1 MTDDSTPGG
10 VRALPGQ
17 LRSRFESSFAVRAF
31 DRFSAIDGKTRG
43 LVIAGQAFTSLI
55 PLFILVASF
64 GDHDSKSSGLADS
77 LILRFHLSGSAA
89 TAVRDLFT
97 RPPGATGTL
106 GVVSLVI
113 LLFSLLSLTR
123 ALQGVFESAWGFKP
137 QGFRGT
143 LNGLSGTTLFVT
155 EAIVLTILA
164 AALRGAP
171 AATLLNAIIRLGAA
185 FVLWLAL
192 QNLLLS
198 RRVPW
203 RELRR
208 AALVATIGQ
217 AVFSFGSAL
226 YMPHLIAKD
235 ASNYGII
242 GVTLALI
249 TWLIA
254 LSVGIVIIAVVGAEL
269 AGVPK
274 LDTLEAGIT
283 ADGTPADTGGA

>member
-1 MTDDSTPGG
+1 MTDDSPAGG
-10 VRALPGQ
+10 VRALPGR
-17 LRSRFESSFAVRAF
+17 LRSRFESSFPVRAF

-55 PLFILVASF
+55 PLFILVASL
-64 GDHDSKSSGLADS
+64 GDHDDKRSGLANS
-77 LILRFHLSGSAA
+77 LILRFHLGGSAA

-106 GVVSLVI
+106 GIVSLVV

-123 ALQGVFESAWGFKP
+123 ALQGVFESAWGFEP

-171 AATLLNAIIRLGAA
+171 AATFLNVIIRFAA
-185 FVLWLAL
+185 AYFLWLAL
-192 QNLLLS
+192 QYLLLS

-208 AALVATIGQ
+208 AALFATIGQ
-217 AVFSFGSAL
+217 TAFSFGSAL
-226 YMPHLIAKD
+226 YMPHLIEKD

-254 LSVGIVIIAVVGAEL
+254 LSVGIVLIAVVGAEL

-274 LDTLEAGIT
+274 LSTIEAR
-283 ADGTPADTGGA
+283 AAAEA

>member
-1 MTDDSTPGG
+1 MTDDASPSG
-10 VRALPGQ
+10 VRALPGR
-17 LRSRFESSFAVRAF
+17 LRSRFESSFVVRAF

-55 PLFILVASF
+55 PLFILVASI
-64 GDHDSKSSGLADS
+64 GDHDNKSSGIADS
-77 LILRFHLSGSAA
+77 LILRFHLGGSAA

-97 RPPGATGTL
+97 RPPGASGTL
-106 GVVSLVI
+106 GIVSIVV

-123 ALQGVFESAWGFKP
+123 ALQGVFESAWGFEP
-137 QGFRGT
+137 HGFRGT
-143 LNGLSGTTLFVT
+143 LNGLSGTGLFVT
-155 EAIVLTILA
+155 EAIVLTMLA

-171 AATLLNAIIRLGAA
+171 AATMLNAVLRFGGA

-192 QNLLLS
+192 QFLLLS

-208 AALVATIGQ
+208 AALAAAIGQ
-217 AVFSFGSAL
+217 TVFSFGSAL

-235 ASNYGII
+235 AGNYGII

-283 ADGTPADTGGA
+283 AEG